1 MIVIRNLV
9 EKHFNIDISNKSRK
23 FEYVFARACYYKIC
37 RDFGGYTYIK
47 IAKTLNK
54 NHATVLHALK
64 ELEFMA
70 KHDKYYLK
78 KYNSLMAKFNLNV
91 FKTLNYNDRY
101 KGMTLQQLVQDY
113 NLLLL
118 ENENLKSEI
127 KGLENSI
134 YYLAEL

>member
-70 KHDKYYLK
+70 KHDKYFLK

>member
-9 EKHFNIDISNKSRK
+9 EKHFNLDISNKSRK
-23 FEYVFARACYYKIC
+23 FKYVFARACYYKIC
-37 RDFGGYTYIK
+37 RDFGGYTYHK
-47 IAKTLNK
+47 IAKTLDK

-78 KYNSLMAKFNLNV
+78 KYNSLMKKFNLKL
-91 FKTLNYNDRY
+91 FKTLNFNEMY

-118 ENENLKSEI
+118 ENEDLKSEI

>member
-1 MIVIRNLV
+1 MKAIRDIV
-9 EKHFNIDISNKSRK
+9 EYHFNLDISNKSRK

-37 RDFGGYTYIK
+37 RDFGGYSYKK
-47 IAKTLNK
+47 IADTLNK

-70 KHDKYYLK
+70 KHDKFFLK
-78 KYNSLMAKFNLNV
+78 KYNSLMKKFNLNL
-91 FKTLNYNDRY
+91 FKTLNNDEKH

-118 ENENLKSEI
+118 ENDQLKGRINE
-127 KGLENSI
+127 LENSI
-134 YYLAEL
+134 YFLAEI